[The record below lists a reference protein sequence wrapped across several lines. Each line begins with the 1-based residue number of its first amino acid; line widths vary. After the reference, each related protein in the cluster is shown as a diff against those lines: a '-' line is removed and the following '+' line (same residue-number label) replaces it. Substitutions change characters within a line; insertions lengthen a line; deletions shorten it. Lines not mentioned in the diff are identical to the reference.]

1 MSDRSATPRS
11 TVHSTASLLPSWPQ
25 LPRPTYAV
33 APIPTS
39 SSRTSSTRSAVNTS
53 LRSPSYERSAPY
65 PTSRPPRAE
74 AFHQLSPSQST
85 STMHEAEL
93 YRTREALQSHLE
105 RRQQPS
111 SSSRQSA
118 PQPHRSTSSSSQTGS
133 SNAASNAQPCSKE
146 AQHKVYLLNC
156 KHCGNFLSDR
166 GMKAVLL
173 LKPNITLYSTDI
185 VPSTCGPFFAGS
197 TFHGGMDPNEPPV
210 ERTCQC
216 LTQSLGCYGCGAQVG
231 YNIISPCARCT
242 SSVMKHSRSSN
253 GHRTVLHCSEI
264 AVRERR
270 YIPGE
275 PGVRAQPT
283 PTAAAAQAQR
293 SPIATHAEALLDENF
308 DQTSQLELFRHSN
321 VSRRDIYRL
330 QFGMDEDELEAE
342 KAEINAA
349 HHLQQPQQYM
359 LRDSRGAGYPPAHDS
374 NMALNNGHRSSSA
387 PSSSA
392 KRGRVLR
399 RGDTLYWSD
408 LVAGG
413 ERAQPFD
420 PDPILERPIVGR

>member
-1 MSDRSATPRS
+1 MLE
-11 TVHSTASLLPSWPQ
+11 VQ
-25 LPRPTYAV
+25 
-33 APIPTS
+33 
-39 SSRTSSTRSAVNTS
+39 
-53 LRSPSYERSAPY
+53 SP
-65 PTSRPPRAE
+65 
-74 AFHQLSPSQST
+74 HST
-85 STMHEAEL
+85 STMHETEL
-93 YRTREALQSHLE
+93 YRTRQALQSHLAV
-105 RRQQPS
+105 RQQ
-111 SSSRQSA
+111 SSSRHPPS
-118 PQPHRSTSSSSQTGS
+118 QPRSSSNSSHAYSSNTSSNTQSS
-133 SNAASNAQPCSKE
+133 SKE

-173 LKPNITLYSTDI
+173 LKPNITLYSTDV

-197 TFHGGMDPNEPPV
+197 SFHGGVDSNEPPV
-210 ERTCQC
+210 ERTCEC

-264 AVRERR
+264 SVRERR

-275 PGVRAQPT
+275 PGVRAQVVPPPQQMYT
-283 PTAAAAQAQR
+283 SPRQAY
-293 SPIATHAEALLDENF
+293 AEALHDEHLGLAP
-308 DQTSQLELFRHSN
+308 QAELFRHSN
-321 VSRRDIYRL
+321 ASRRDIYRL
-330 QFGMDEDELEAE
+330 PSGLDEDDLEAE

-349 HHLQQPQQYM
+349 LHYQHHQQYM
-359 LRDSRGAGYPPAHDS
+359 HRDSQPSGHPPAQDAQSSS
-374 NMALNNGHRSSSA
+374 NNHRSA
-387 PSSSA
+387 SSS

-420 PDPILERPIVGR
+420 PDPILERPMVGR

>member
-1 MSDRSATPRS
+1 M
-11 TVHSTASLLPSWPQ
+11 
-25 LPRPTYAV
+25 
-33 APIPTS
+33 
-39 SSRTSSTRSAVNTS
+39 
-53 LRSPSYERSAPY
+53 
-65 PTSRPPRAE
+65 
-74 AFHQLSPSQST
+74 
-85 STMHEAEL
+85 
-93 YRTREALQSHLE
+93 
-105 RRQQPS
+105 
-111 SSSRQSA
+111 
-118 PQPHRSTSSSSQTGS
+118 
-133 SNAASNAQPCSKE
+133 
-146 AQHKVYLLNC
+146 YLLNC

-197 TFHGGMDPNEPPV
+197 SFHGGMDSNEPPM
-210 ERTCQC
+210 ERTCEC

-264 AVRERR
+264 SVRERR

-275 PGVRAQPT
+275 PGVRAQVMAPAPLT
-283 PTAAAAQAQR
+283 YSSPRQMYAEPLHDEHMAQA
-293 SPIATHAEALLDENF
+293 
-308 DQTSQLELFRHSN
+308 SQAELFRHSN
-321 VSRRDIYRL
+321 ASRREIYRL
-330 QFGMDEDELEAE
+330 PSGLDEDELEAE

-349 HHLQQPQQYM
+349 LHYQPPPQYLQ
-359 LRDSRGAGYPPAHDS
+359 RDTRPPGHAPSHDVHGSS
-374 NMALNNGHRSSSA
+374 NANRSSSSS
-387 PSSSA
+387 PS

-408 LVAGG
+408 LIAGG

>member
-11 TVHSTASLLPSWPQ
+11 TAHTAASLLPSWPQ
-25 LPRPTYAV
+25 LPRPAYAV
-33 APIPTS
+33 APIPAA
-39 SSRTSSTRSAVNTS
+39 SSRSGPTRSAPSTS
-53 LRSPSYERSAPY
+53 LRSPNYERSAPY
-65 PTSRPPRAE
+65 PSSRPSRAE
-74 AFHQLSPSQST
+74 AFHPPPSPQSVA
-85 STMHEAEL
+85 TMHEAEL
-93 YRTREALQSHLE
+93 FRTREAL
-105 RRQQPS
+105 PS
-111 SSSRQSA
+111 YLAQRPPPPSSSRQPP
-118 PQPHRSTSSSSQTGS
+118 PQPQRSASSSSQADSS
-133 SNAASNAQPCSKE
+133 SNAASNTQSCSKE
-146 AQHKVYLLNC
+146 SQHKVYLLNC

-185 VPSTCGPFFAGS
+185 VPSTCGPFFGGS
-197 TFHGGMDPNEPPV
+197 TFHGGMDSNEPPV

-275 PGVRAQPT
+275 PGVRAQPA
-283 PTAAAAQAQR
+283 PAAAAAQVHL
-293 SPIATHAEALLDENF
+293 SPTPAHADALFDEQLG
-308 DQTSQLELFRHSN
+308 QTSQLELFRHSN

-330 QFGMDEDELEAE
+330 QFGLDEDELEAE
-342 KAEINAA
+342 KAEINGA
-349 HHLQQPQQYM
+349 HHYQHPQRGYQAGHDLNM
-359 LRDSRGAGYPPAHDS
+359 LPNNSIRSPAG
-374 NMALNNGHRSSSA
+374 SST
-387 PSSSA
+387 SA

-408 LVAGG
+408 LIAGG

>member
-1 MSDRSATPRS
+1 MLEVESSHGSATMYE
-11 TVHSTASLLPSWPQ
+11 TEMYHS
-25 LPRPTYAV
+25 R
-33 APIPTS
+33 
-39 SSRTSSTRSAVNTS
+39 
-53 LRSPSYERSAPY
+53 
-65 PTSRPPRAE
+65 
-74 AFHQLSPSQST
+74 QS
-85 STMHEAEL
+85 
-93 YRTREALQSHLE
+93 LQSHLAQ
-105 RRQQPS
+105 RQQMSSRHASSQPRNTS
-111 SSSRQSA
+111 SSAHAHSA
-118 PQPHRSTSSSSQTGS
+118 STSSNSQSS
-133 SNAASNAQPCSKE
+133 SKE

-197 TFHGGMDPNEPPV
+197 SFHGGMDSNEPPV
-210 ERTCQC
+210 ERTCEC

-275 PGVRAQPT
+275 PGVRVQ
-283 PTAAAAQAQR
+283 AAPIIQQVNAR
-293 SPIATHAEALLDENF
+293 SPRPAYADSLHNPHLRNA
-308 DQTSQLELFRHSN
+308 SQAELFRHSN
-321 VSRRDIYRL
+321 ASRHDIYRVQGSYGL
-330 QFGMDEDELEAE
+330 DDEDLEAE

-349 HHLQQPQQYM
+349 LYYQHPQEYLQ
-359 LRDSRGAGYPPAHDS
+359 RDSRPPSSPPSHDTS
-374 NMALNNGHRSSSA
+374 AASSGSRSS
-387 PSSSA
+387 PV
-392 KRGRVLR
+392 KKGRVLA

-408 LVAGG
+408 LIAGG

-420 PDPILERPIVGR
+420 PDPILERPMVGR

>member
-1 MSDRSATPRS
+1 MSESSATSHNTSRPAA
-11 TVHSTASLLPSWPQ
+11 TLVPSWPQ
-25 LPRPTYAV
+25 LPRPAYAL
-33 APIPTS
+33 APIPAS
-39 SSRTSSTRSAVNTS
+39 SIVRSTAARAAASAS
-53 LRSPSYERSAPY
+53 LRSSSYERSAPY
-65 PTSRPPRAE
+65 PSARPPRVDMLQVQPPAV
-74 AFHQLSPSQST
+74 T
-85 STMHEAEL
+85 SAAHETEL
-93 YRTREALQSHLE
+93 FRTRQALQSHLAQ
-105 RRQQPS
+105 RQQPPA
-111 SSSRQSA
+111 SSRPPANQPSRSTTNNLHSHSA
-118 PQPHRSTSSSSQTGS
+118 DTSSSTQSG
-133 SNAASNAQPCSKE
+133 AKE

-185 VPSTCGPFFAGS
+185 VPSTCGPFFGGS
-197 TFHGGMDPNEPPV
+197 AFHGGVDSSEAPV

-275 PGVRAQPT
+275 PGVRPQPT
-283 PTAAAAQAQR
+283 PCSSQASLNSAQVYADPLHDERLSQTAQ
-293 SPIATHAEALLDENF
+293 SD
-308 DQTSQLELFRHSN
+308 LFRRSN

-330 QFGMDEDELEAE
+330 QYGFYEEELEAE
-342 KAEINAA
+342 KADASSALYFEQA
-349 HHLQQPQQYM
+349 QQYRD
-359 LRDSRGAGYPPAHDS
+359 LRPSGSPPAHDPDS
-374 NMALNNGHRSSSA
+374 APFGGNRVAASSSSF
-387 PSSSA
+387 SSSS
-392 KRGRVLR
+392 KKGRVLQ
-399 RGDTLYWSD
+399 RGDALYWSD
-408 LVAGG
+408 LIAGG

-420 PDPILERPIVGR
+420 PDAILERPVVGR

>member
-1 MSDRSATPRS
+1 MLDSSATPRS
-11 TVHSTASLLPSWPQ
+11 ATHSAASLLPSWPH
-25 LPRPTYAV
+25 LPRPSYAL

-39 SSRTSSTRSAVNTS
+39 SSRSSSSRSASNTS
-53 LRSPSYERSAPY
+53 LRSPTYERSSPY
-65 PTSRPPRAE
+65 PSSRPSRSEMLEVQTP
-74 AFHQLSPSQST
+74 HSV
-85 STMHEAEL
+85 STMHETEL
-93 YRTREALQSHLE
+93 YRTRQALQSHLAL
-105 RRQQPS
+105 RQQSS
-111 SSSRQSA
+111 SSSRHASSQ
-118 PQPHRSTSSSSQTGS
+118 QPRSSSNSSHAHS
-133 SNAASNAQPCSKE
+133 SNTSLNAQSSSKE

-197 TFHGGMDPNEPPV
+197 TFHGGMDSNEPPV
-210 ERTCQC
+210 ERTCEC

-264 AVRERR
+264 SVRERR

-275 PGVRAQPT
+275 PGVCAQVVPPVQQVYT
-283 PTAAAAQAQR
+283 SPRQAY
-293 SPIATHAEALLDENF
+293 AEALHDEHSG
-308 DQTSQLELFRHSN
+308 QASQEELYRHSN
-321 VSRRDIYRL
+321 ASRRDIYRL
-330 QFGMDEDELEAE
+330 QSGLDEDDLEAE

-349 HHLQQPQQYM
+349 LHYQHPQQYM
-359 LRDSRGAGYPPAHDS
+359 QRDSRPSGHAPTHDIHAAS
-374 NMALNNGHRSSSA
+374 NGNRSSS
-387 PSSSA
+387 SS

-399 RGDTLYWSD
+399 RGDTLFWSD
-408 LVAGG
+408 LIAGG

>member
-1 MSDRSATPRS
+1 MLEVQSAS
-11 TVHSTASLLPSWPQ
+11 
-25 LPRPTYAV
+25 
-33 APIPTS
+33 
-39 SSRTSSTRSAVNTS
+39 N
-53 LRSPSYERSAPY
+53 
-65 PTSRPPRAE
+65 
-74 AFHQLSPSQST
+74 T

-93 YRTREALQSHLE
+93 YRTRQALQSHLAL
-105 RRQQPS
+105 RQQQS
-111 SSSRQSA
+111 SSSRHASTQS
-118 PQPHRSTSSSSQTGS
+118 RSTSGNAHAHQSASSSNTPS
-133 SNAASNAQPCSKE
+133 PSKE

-185 VPSTCGPFFAGS
+185 VPSTCGPFFGGS
-197 TFHGGMDPNEPPV
+197 SFHGGVDSNEPPV
-210 ERTCQC
+210 ERTCEC

-275 PGVRAQPT
+275 PGVRVQ
-283 PTAAAAQAQR
+283 AAPVFHHTTTSSPRQAY
-293 SPIATHAEALLDENF
+293 AEAMH
-308 DQTSQLELFRHSN
+308 DQHLGQGSQADLFRHSN
-321 VSRRDIYRL
+321 ASRRDIYRL
-330 QFGMDEDELEAE
+330 QASSSLDEDDLEAE

-349 HHLQQPQQYM
+349 HYYQQSQPYQQ
-359 LRDSRGAGYPPAHDS
+359 RDSLSYGQPPSQEMHV
-374 NMALNNGHRSSSA
+374 SSSNSRA
-387 PSSSA
+387 SSSSS
-392 KRGRVLR
+392 KKGRVLG
-399 RGDTLYWSD
+399 RGDTLFWSD

-420 PDPILERPIVGR
+420 PDPILERPMVGR

>member
-1 MSDRSATPRS
+1 MSDSAATPRS
-11 TVHSTASLLPSWPQ
+11 ATHTAASLLPSWPQ
-25 LPRPTYAV
+25 LPRPAYAL
-33 APIPTS
+33 APIPAS
-39 SSRTSSTRSAVNTS
+39 SSRASSSRSAS
-53 LRSPSYERSAPY
+53 SAASSPRTLAFERSAPY
-65 PTSRPPRAE
+65 PTSRPARNEMLEVQPPHSA
-74 AFHQLSPSQST
+74 
-85 STMHEAEL
+85 STMHETEL
-93 YRTREALQSHLE
+93 YRTRQALQSHLAL
-105 RRQQPS
+105 RQQPS
-111 SSSRQSA
+111 SSSSRHAQS
-118 PQPHRSTSSSSQTGS
+118 QPRTSSSNAHAHSASTSSNTQSS
-133 SNAASNAQPCSKE
+133 SKE

-197 TFHGGMDPNEPPV
+197 SFHGGVDSNEPPV
-210 ERTCQC
+210 ERTCEC

-264 AVRERR
+264 SVRERR

-275 PGVRAQPT
+275 PGVRAQAVAPA
-283 PTAAAAQAQR
+283 PQMHYSPRQAY
-293 SPIATHAEALLDENF
+293 ADALHDEHLG
-308 DQTSQLELFRHSN
+308 QASQADLFRHSN
-321 VSRRDIYRL
+321 ASRRDVYRL
-330 QFGMDEDELEAE
+330 PNGLDEEDLEAE

-349 HHLQQPQQYM
+349 LNYQHQQQY
-359 LRDSRGAGYPPAHDS
+359 LYSDPRLSVQPPSHHHDIHAVSNNSR
-374 NMALNNGHRSSSA
+374 SA
-387 PSSSA
+387 PSSWSTR
-392 KRGRVLR
+392 KGRVLK

-408 LVAGG
+408 LIAGG

-420 PDPILERPIVGR
+420 PDPILDRPLVGR

>member
-1 MSDRSATPRS
+1 M
-11 TVHSTASLLPSWPQ
+11 
-25 LPRPTYAV
+25 
-33 APIPTS
+33 
-39 SSRTSSTRSAVNTS
+39 
-53 LRSPSYERSAPY
+53 
-65 PTSRPPRAE
+65 
-74 AFHQLSPSQST
+74 
-85 STMHEAEL
+85 
-93 YRTREALQSHLE
+93 
-105 RRQQPS
+105 
-111 SSSRQSA
+111 
-118 PQPHRSTSSSSQTGS
+118 
-133 SNAASNAQPCSKE
+133 
-146 AQHKVYLLNC
+146 YLLNC

-197 TFHGGMDPNEPPV
+197 TFHGGMDSNEPPV

-275 PGVRAQPT
+275 PGVRAQP
-283 PTAAAAQAQR
+283 AAAATQVHL
-293 SPIATHAEALLDENF
+293 SPTPAHADALFDEQF
-308 DQTSQLELFRHSN
+308 GQTSQLELFRHSN

-330 QFGMDEDELEAE
+330 QFGLDEDELEAE

-349 HHLQQPQQYM
+349 HHYQQPQQYM
-359 LRDSRGAGYPPAHDS
+359 HRDSRGSGYPPAHDS
-374 NMALNNGHRSSSA
+374 NMLPNHGTRSSSA
-387 PSSSA
+387 PSSSTKA
-392 KRGRVLR
+392 GRVLR

-408 LVAGG
+408 LIAGG